1 METENLAAKQ
11 TKLSNLKIYLKSKFF
26 GLDQV
31 IDQVVTS
38 MASWYIFPENQKRPL
53 IINLWGMTGV
63 GKSDLVRQIVKHLQF
78 EAQFFQFD
86 LGELGHGALGN
97 PRTILSETYQF
108 KGPEPRIILLDE
120 FQLGRTITRM
130 GAEIPHKEL
139 RVIWQLLDNG
149 KIDHIEQMIAGRR
162 NLNSVLYKFD
172 YWVSQGMTIHQGLV
186 ASNYFGYF
194 EEEDDESDE
203 VEETTE
209 NDARFIFDKRR
220 LKAILEINKS
230 RFENIHEIRKYV
242 KTLDTLEIRK
252 LLMDSL
258 ANTLKP
264 SEQDFSQSLIFVV
277 GNLDE
282 AYPFAKDQSPDIS
295 PDKFYKLTKEIKLP
309 HIKSALSKRFRNEQI
324 SRLGNNHIIYPS
336 LNEHAYRAIIA
347 SELLSVSSDYFA
359 KTQAKLI
366 FNSSI
371 IDWIFQEGVVPTQ
384 GVRPLKSTIKY
395 GIEDLIPLILMEHIK
410 LEHPISEVEANYS
423 DGLSISF
430 KQNEEMI
437 SEKTFP
443 LTQKVRHLKE
453 SRKDDLQAVV
463 AVHESGHA
471 IVHMSLFSNLPDKIN
486 SVAADSDSEGFIT
499 HDVEI
504 LRNPT
509 NLLHTIA
516 VFLSGFLAEKALF
529 GFEMV
534 STGSTGDFEK
544 ATELAMDHFKTCGF
558 SDQLIRIAPVFD
570 HFENHYHNIGPIEDK
585 VVKFMRSAQ
594 DLAAKILGRERI
606 LLVEMSKYL
615 ADHATME
622 QEILSQLVQEFGT
635 YELEAELKTK
645 KSGYRHLLFSV
656 NELADLFQDSN

>member
-1 METENLAAKQ
+1 MDSSAIQLKQ
-11 TKLSNLKIYLKSKFF
+11 QELELLKQHLKSQFF
-26 GLDQV
+26 GLDEV

-63 GKSDLVRQIVKHLQF
+63 GKSDLVRQIVKYLQF

-86 LGELGHGALGN
+86 LGELGHGPMGN
-97 PRTILSETYQF
+97 PRAILSETYQF
-108 KGPEPRIILLDE
+108 KGPEPRVILLDE

-130 GAEIPHKEL
+130 GEEIPHKEL

-172 YWVSQGMTIHQGLV
+172 YWVSQGMTIHQGMV

-194 EEEDDESDE
+194 EEDDDESDE

-209 NDARFIFDKRR
+209 NEARFIFDKRR

-230 RFENIHEIRKYV
+230 RFENIHELRKHV
-242 KTLDTLEIRK
+242 KTLNTLEIRK

-264 SEQDFSQSLIFVV
+264 SEQDFSQTLIFVV

-309 HIKSALSKRFRNEQI
+309 DIKSALSKRFRPEQI

-336 LNEHAYRAIIA
+336 LNEYAYRAIIA
-347 SELLSVSSDYFA
+347 SELLNISTNYFA
-359 KTQAKLI
+359 KTQAKLL
-366 FNSSI
+366 FGPEI
-371 IDWIFQEGVVPTQ
+371 IEWIFQEGVVPTQ

-395 GIEDLIPLILMEHIK
+395 GIEDLIPMILLEHFK
-410 LEHPISEVEANYS
+410 LECAITKVEANYRN
-423 DGLSISF
+423 GLSICF
-430 KQNEEMI
+430 KQGEELRF
-437 SEKTFP
+437 EKTFP

-471 IVHMSLFSNLPDKIN
+471 IVHMSLFSNLPDKIS
-486 SVAADSDSEGFIT
+486 SVAAGSDKAGFIT
-499 HDVEI
+499 HDLEI
-504 LRNPT
+504 IRNPT
-509 NLLHTIA
+509 NLLQSIA
-516 VFLSGFLAEKALF
+516 VFLSGFLAEKELF
-529 GFEMV
+529 GFDMV
-534 STGSTGDFEK
+534 SIGSSGDFER
-544 ATELAMDHFKTCGF
+544 ATELAMEHFKESGF
-558 SDQLIRIAPVFD
+558 SGQLIRITPTAD
-570 HFENHYHNIGPIEDK
+570 HFENHYHNIEPIEEK
-585 VVKFMRSAQ
+585 VMKFMRGAQ
-594 DLAAKILGRERI
+594 DLAAKILKRERA

-645 KSGYRHLLFSV
+645 KSGYRHLLFAV
-656 NELADLFQDSN
+656 NELADVYQ

>member
-1 METENLAAKQ
+1 METSLISQKQ
-11 TKLSNLKIYLKSKFF
+11 AQLDTLKNQLKSQFF

-31 IDQVVTS
+31 IDQVVSS

-86 LGELGHGALGN
+86 LGELGHGTMGN

-108 KGPEPRIILLDE
+108 KGPEPRVILLDE
-120 FQLGRTITRM
+120 FQLGRTISRM
-130 GAEIPHKEL
+130 GEEIPHKEL

-149 KIDHIEQMIAGRR
+149 RIDHIEQLIAGRR
-162 NLNSVLYKFD
+162 HLNSVLYKFD
-172 YWVSQGMTIHQGLV
+172 YWVSQGMTIHQGMV

-194 EEEDDESDE
+194 EEDNEESDK

-209 NDARFIFDKRR
+209 NDSRFIFDKRR
-220 LKAILEINKS
+220 LKEILEINKS
-230 RFENIHEIRKYV
+230 RFENIHELRKHV
-242 KTLDTLEIRK
+242 SALGTLEIRK

-282 AYPFAKDQSPDIS
+282 AYPFSGDQSPDIA

-309 HIKSALSKRFRNEQI
+309 TIKSALSRRFRTEQI

-336 LNEHAYRAIIA
+336 LNEQAYRTIIA
-347 SELLSVSSDYFA
+347 SELLTVSTDYFA
-359 KTQAKLI
+359 KTQAKLH
-366 FNSSI
+366 FDPSI
-371 IDWIFQEGVVPTQ
+371 IEWIFQEGVVPTQ

-395 GIEDLIPLILMEHIK
+395 GIEDLIPLILFEHFK
-410 LEHPISEVEANYS
+410 LERPITDVEANYKN
-423 DGLSISF
+423 GLSISF
-430 KQNEEMI
+430 KKEENLI
-437 SEKTFP
+437 FEKIFT

-486 SVAADSDSEGFIT
+486 SVAADSESAGFIT

-516 VFLSGFLAEKALF
+516 VLLSGFLAEKALF

-534 STGSTGDFEK
+534 STGSSGDFEK
-544 ATELAMDHFKTCGF
+544 ATELAMNHFKESGF
-558 SDQLIRIAPVFD
+558 SDLLMRIAPTED
-570 HFENHYHNIGPIEDK
+570 HFENHYHNIGPVEDK
-585 VVKFMRSAQ
+585 VMKFMRRAQ
-594 DLAAKILGRERI
+594 DLAAKILVRERA

-615 ADHATME
+615 ADHATMD
-622 QEILSQLVQEFGT
+622 QEVLSRLVQEFGT
-635 YELEAELKTK
+635 YDLEAELKDK

-656 NELADLFQDSN
+656 NELADVYQQ

>member
-1 METENLAAKQ
+1 MDTSLISLKQDQLENLKNQ
-11 TKLSNLKIYLKSKFF
+11 LKSQFF

-63 GKSDLVRQIVKHLQF
+63 GKSDLVRHIVQHLHL
-78 EAQFFQFD
+78 EGQFFQFD
-86 LGELGHGALGN
+86 LGELGHGTLGN

-108 KGPEPRIILLDE
+108 KGQEPRIILLDE
-120 FQLGRTITRM
+120 FQLGRTISRM
-130 GAEIPHKEL
+130 GEEIPHKEL

-162 NLNSVLYKFD
+162 NLNSALYKFD
-172 YWVSQGMTIHQGLV
+172 YWVSQGMTIHQGMI
-186 ASNYFGYF
+186 SSDHFGYF
-194 EEEDDESDE
+194 EEDDESDE
-203 VEETTE
+203 LEETSE

-230 RFENIHEIRKYV
+230 RFENIHELRKHIRN
-242 KTLDTLEIRK
+242 LGTLEIRK

-282 AYPFAKDQSPDIS
+282 AYPFANDQSPDIS
-295 PDKFYKLTKEIKLP
+295 PDKFYKMTKEIKLP
-309 HIKSALSKRFRNEQI
+309 NIKTALTRRFRSEQI

-336 LNEHAYRAIIA
+336 LNEQAYRAIIA
-347 SELLSVSSDYFA
+347 SELLTISTDYFA
-359 KTQAKLI
+359 KTQARLH
-366 FNSSI
+366 FGSTI
-371 IDWIFQEGVVPTQ
+371 IEWVFQEGVVPTQ

-395 GIEDLIPLILMEHIK
+395 GIEDLIPLILLEHFK
-410 LEHPISEVEANYS
+410 LESQISEVEANFNN
-423 DGLSISF
+423 GLSICF
-430 KQNEEMI
+430 KQDEEMI
-437 SEKTFP
+437 LEKTFP
-443 LTQKVRHLKE
+443 LIQKVRHLKE

-471 IVHMSLFSNLPDKIN
+471 IVHMALFSNLPDKIN
-486 SVAADSDSEGFIT
+486 SVAADSESAGFIT

-534 STGSTGDFEK
+534 STGSSGDFEK
-544 ATELAMDHFKTCGF
+544 ATELAMNHFKESGF
-558 SDQLIRIAPVFD
+558 SDLLIRIAPTED

-585 VVKFMRSAQ
+585 VMKFMRSAQ
-594 DLAAKILGRERI
+594 DLASKILARERA
-606 LLVEMSKYL
+606 LLVEISKYL
-615 ADHATME
+615 ADHAKME
-622 QEILSQLVQEFGT
+622 QEVLSRLVHEFGT
-635 YELEAELKTK
+635 YDLEAELKTK

-656 NELADLFQDSN
+656 NELADVYQQ

>member
-11 TKLSNLKIYLKSKFF
+11 TELSNLKIYLKSKFF

-63 GKSDLVRQIVKHLQF
+63 GKSDLIRQIVKYLQF
-78 EAQFFQFD
+78 ESQFFQFD
-86 LGELGHGALGN
+86 LGELGHGPIGN

-130 GAEIPHKEL
+130 GEEIPHKEL

-162 NLNSVLYKFD
+162 NLNSVLFKFD
-172 YWVSQGMTIHQGLV
+172 YWVSQGMTIHQGMV
-186 ASNYFGYF
+186 SSNYFGYF
-194 EEEDDESDE
+194 EDDDDESDE
-203 VEETTE
+203 VEETPE
-209 NDARFIFDKRR
+209 NDARFIFDKKR

-230 RFENIHEIRKYV
+230 RFENIHELRKHI
-242 KTLDTLEIRK
+242 KTLGTLEIRK

-264 SEQDFSQSLIFVV
+264 SEQDFSQTLIFVV

-295 PDKFYKLTKEIKLP
+295 PDKFYKLTKDIKLP
-309 HIKSALSKRFRNEQI
+309 NIKSALSRRFRSEQI

-336 LNEHAYRAIIA
+336 LNEQAYRAIIA
-347 SELLSVSSDYFA
+347 SELLTISTDYFA
-359 KTQAKLI
+359 KTQARLH
-366 FNSSI
+366 FGSTI
-371 IDWIFQEGVVPTQ
+371 IEWVFQEGVVPTQ

-395 GIEDLIPLILMEHIK
+395 GIEDLIPLILMEHFK
-410 LEHPISEVEANYS
+410 LESQISDVEANFNE
-423 DGLSISF
+423 GLSICF
-430 KQNEEMI
+430 KQDEDMI
-437 SEKTFP
+437 LEKTFP

-471 IVHMSLFSNLPDKIN
+471 IVHMFLFSNLPDKIN
-486 SVAADSDSEGFIT
+486 SVAADSDSAGFIT
-499 HDVEI
+499 HDVVI

-516 VFLSGFLAEKALF
+516 VFLAGFLAEKALF

-534 STGSTGDFEK
+534 STGSSGDFEK
-544 ATELAMDHFKTCGF
+544 ATELAMNHFKESGF
-558 SDQLIRIAPVFD
+558 SDLLMRIAPTED

-585 VVKFMRSAQ
+585 VMKFMRSAQ
-594 DLAAKILGRERI
+594 DLAARILARERA

-615 ADHATME
+615 ADHASME
-622 QEILSQLVQEFGT
+622 QEVLTQLVHEFGT
-635 YELEAELKTK
+635 YDLEAELKAK
-645 KSGYRHLLFSV
+645 KNQVIDTFFSR
-656 NELADLFQDSN
+656 

>member
-1 METENLAAKQ
+1 METSLISQKQAQLENLKTQ
-11 TKLSNLKIYLKSKFF
+11 LKFQFF

-31 IDQVVTS
+31 IDQVVAS

-63 GKSDLVRQIVKHLQF
+63 GKSDLVRQIVRHLQF

-108 KGPEPRIILLDE
+108 KGPEPRVILLDE
-120 FQLGRTITRM
+120 FQLGRTINRM
-130 GAEIPHKEL
+130 GDEIAHKEL

-149 KIDHIEQMIAGRR
+149 RIDHIEQMIAGRR
-162 NLNSVLYKFD
+162 NLNSVLFKFD
-172 YWVSQGMTIHQGLV
+172 YWVSQGMTIHQGMV
-186 ASNYFGYF
+186 ASKYFGYF
-194 EEEDDESDE
+194 EEDDDESGE
-203 VEETTE
+203 VEETPE

-230 RFENIHEIRKYV
+230 KFENIHELRKHV
-242 KTLDTLEIRK
+242 KTLGTLEIRK

-295 PDKFYKLTKEIKLP
+295 PDKFYKLTKDIKLP
-309 HIKSALSKRFRNEQI
+309 NIKSALSRRFRPEQI

-336 LNEHAYRAIIA
+336 LNEHAYRAIIE
-347 SELLSVSSDYFA
+347 SELLSISTDYFA

-366 FNSSI
+366 FGPSI
-371 IDWIFQEGVVPTQ
+371 IEWIFQEGVVPTQ

-395 GIEDLIPLILMEHIK
+395 SIEDLIPLILMEHFK
-410 LEHPISEVEANYS
+410 LDSPISEVEANYS
-423 DGLSISF
+423 DGLSICF
-430 KQNEEMI
+430 KQKEEMI
-437 SEKTFP
+437 FEKTFP

-453 SRKDDLQAVV
+453 SRKDDFQAVV

-471 IVHMSLFSNLPDKIN
+471 IVHIALFSNLPEKIN
-486 SVAADSDSEGFIT
+486 SVAAGSGCAGFMSSDL
-499 HDVEI
+499 EI
-504 LRNPT
+504 IRNPT

-534 STGSTGDFEK
+534 SNGSSGDLEK
-544 ATELAMDHFKTCGF
+544 ATELAMNHFKESGF
-558 SDQLIRIAPVFD
+558 SDLLIRIASTED

-585 VVKFMRSAQ
+585 VMKLMRSAQ
-594 DLAAKILGRERI
+594 DLAAKILLRERA
-606 LLVEMSKYL
+606 LLIEMSKYL
-615 ADHATME
+615 ADHASMD
-622 QEILSQLVQEFGT
+622 QVVLSQLIKEYGT
-635 YELEAELKTK
+635 YDLEAELKVE
-645 KSGYRHLLFSV
+645 KSGYRSLLFSV